1 MLKFPYGL
9 RNFYDL
15 ITENYFYVDRTAHI
29 RVIEDFG
36 RELIFLRPR
45 RFGKS
50 LLLSMLENYYDLAKA
65 DEFERLF
72 GHLAIGQ
79 NPTPKH
85 NQYFVMTWDFSLVKA
100 QGDITVIEK
109 ALYDHVNNA
118 IDEFATRYENWL
130 KRDIRIDP
138 NNAISSFESLL
149 TAVKQSGYRLY
160 LLIDEYDNFA
170 NELMIGH
177 HKETPSRYESLLS
190 GEGIVKTLFKAVKS
204 AGGGRGLERTF
215 VTGVSPVVL
224 SDMSSGY
231 NVAMHIY
238 LEPEFNELCGFQES
252 EIQAALE
259 QIVTQCQLPL
269 QKAREALELMKTF
282 YDGYCFNSFTT
293 EFVYNPTLTLYFLS
307 VFQRRCQFPSQ
318 LLDDNLAMDRGKLT
332 YISGLPAGEQV
343 IVQALNEEPPL
354 TLEQLAKGFGVEDM
368 LHATFDVTFMLSL
381 LYFFG
386 ILTLNG
392 ENEDGE
398 LVFKIPNLVIRK
410 LYVEKLKELLLPQL
424 TDQNQSR
431 VLAKQFYK
439 TGDLQPLCEFM
450 EQRYFKAFDNRDYL
464 GANELTIKTA
474 FLTVLFDD
482 IFYIMDSETE
492 LERRYADLTMILR
505 PERRKAAHKNF
516 ILEFKYVNLGGLTGK
531 KAREMSDKDIKA
543 LSKVQQQFIEAKA
556 QLLDYEKRLKTKY
569 ENTLQLHLISVVA
582 LGFERVVWE
591 KVGTVGRV
599 SEA

>member
-72 GHLAIGQ
+72 GHLAIGK
-79 NPTPKH
+79 NPTPRH
-85 NQYFVMTWDFSLVKA
+85 NRYFVMTWDFSLVKA

-109 ALYDHVNNA
+109 ALYEHVNGCIEDFYKRYQQQLPYPIKINDDNA
-118 IDEFATRYENWL
+118 IA
-130 KRDIRIDP
+130 
-138 NNAISSFESLL
+138 SFQSLL
-149 TAVKQSGYRLY
+149 MSVNATPNRLY

-177 HKETPSRYESLLS
+177 HKETPSRYETLLS

-215 VTGVSPVVL
+215 VTGVAPVVL

-231 NVAMHIY
+231 NVAEHIY

-252 EIQAALE
+252 EIQGALE
-259 QIVTQCQLPL
+259 KIVIDCGLPL
-269 QKAREALELMKTF
+269 KKVREALELMKTF
-282 YDGYCFNSFTT
+282 YNGYCFSSLSTDK
-293 EFVYNPTLTLYFLS
+293 VYNPTLTLYFLRI
-307 VFQRRCQFPSQ
+307 FQRRCQFPEQ
-318 LLDDNLAMDRGKLT
+318 LLDDNLAMDKGKLT
-332 YISGLPAGEQV
+332 YISGLPSGEQV
-343 IVQALNEEPPL
+343 IVQALNENPPL
-354 TLEQLAKGFGVEDM
+354 SLKQLASGFGVSDM
-368 LHATFDVTFMLSL
+368 LHATKDTKFMVSL
-381 LYFFG
+381 LYYFG

-392 ENEDGE
+392 KIP
-398 LVFKIPNLVIRK
+398 LKKMRFKIPNLVISK
-410 LYVEKLKELLLPQL
+410 LYVERLFENFLPKKMEREQAG
-424 TDQNQSR
+424 S
-431 VLAKQFYK
+431 LAEDFFQ
-439 TGDLQPLCEFM
+439 TGNLQPVCDFM
-450 EQRYFKAFDNRDYL
+450 EQHYFKAFDNRDYF

-482 IFYIMDSETE
+482 IFYMMDSETE

-505 PERRKAAHKNF
+505 PEQREAPLKNF
-516 ILEFKYVNLGGLTGK
+516 ILEFKYVSLGQADLTGE
-531 KAREMSDKDIKA
+531 KAREMSGEEIKA
-543 LSKVQQQFIEAKA
+543 LPKVQQPFTDAKA
-556 QLLDYEKRLKTKY
+556 QLLDYEKRLKNKY
-569 ENTLQLHLISVVA
+569 ENTLPLHLISVVA

-591 KVGTVGRV
+591 KVL
-599 SEA
+599 S